1 MPLSACCSV
10 RTAQTILRLNTT
22 LRLNEGPSGPMAM
35 RGVAELAKSYFP
47 ESGDLALQITEMPFV
62 SGEDSGEDS
71 VGGLSA

>member
-1 MPLSACCSV
+1 
-10 RTAQTILRLNTT
+10 
-22 LRLNEGPSGPMAM
+22 MAM